1 MIIRRIVSANL
12 KKGTS
17 KKRILVTCTKTAFS
31 FKSELY
37 QQKDG
42 VRMGSSLRPV
52 LANIFVMVQLG
63 YSRFVYDTLLVM
75 KPGNVSQVHKALNE
89 SYKNLLYTVL
99 MFQNAVPHLLEEVG
113 NGATWCNQTNQ
124 KSKSLFDTFVCIFN
138 NIYLSFLYIDK
149 KNL

>member
-1 MIIRRIVSANL
+1 MIIRRIVSTNL

-37 QQKDG
+37 QQMDG

-52 LANIFVMVQLG
+52 LANIFVMVQWG

-75 KPGNVSQVHKALNE
+75 EPENVSQVHKALDKF
-89 SYKNLLYTVL
+89 YKNLLYTVP
-99 MFQNAVPHLLEEVG
+99 MFQNAVPHLLEKVG
-113 NGATWCNQTNQ
+113 NGATWCNQT
-124 KSKSLFDTFVCIFN
+124 K
-138 NIYLSFLYIDK
+138 NIK
-149 KNL
+149 